1 MSTKLLIWIFL
12 SVILG
17 VFIKFFHTRYL
28 LKRIPLSKR
37 SDNKLGKAMINMERA
52 SIFGD
57 YMNFFEF
64 SKYAIKEAM
73 NFPRGKDGMRITLNE
88 VISRLEDKEASD
100 FIISTVKEIYQFS
113 ESVEKNE
120 YFDGDLSEKLGVYYK
135 VIREIKNLFS

>member
-1 MSTKLLIWIFL
+1 MSAKLLIWIFL

-28 LKRIPLSKR
+28 SKKVPLSKR

-73 NFPRGKDGMRITLNE
+73 NFPRGEDGMKVTLSE
-88 VISRLEDKEASD
+88 VVSKLEDKKAPD
-100 FIISTVKEIYQFS
+100 FIISTVKEIYQLGEF
-113 ESVEKNE
+113 VEKNE
-120 YFDGDLSEKLGVYYK
+120 YFEGDLSEKLGVYYK